1 MIFSAHYLCS
11 FQVITSTQGHLFHL
25 VYYRGW
31 GTVENIW
38 ILVNFPRQTNEG
50 QGISILSK
58 LTAAMGYNYI
68 NRLYVEVHLNWPVIN
83 VSIRRIKGNIIPP
96 HFRKAVT
103 VFKWFFSSF
112 CVSKSQKVLPQ
123 CCSSCADIKGFNTL
137 IPARMTGWKRR
148 FGARWD
154 SNVCSPPECLVSEQC
169 KVSHEQGWF
178 LQPFTWWGPEL
189 AWSFQTL
196 LSAV

>member
-11 FQVITSTQGHLFHL
+11 FQVITSTQGRLFHF
-25 VYYRGW
+25 VYYKGW
-31 GTVENIW
+31 GIVENIW

-83 VSIRRIKGNIIPP
+83 VSIRTIKRNIIPP

-112 CVSKSQKVLPQ
+112 CVSKIQKVLSHCP
-123 CCSSCADIKGFNTL
+123 SSCVDIKGFNTL
-137 IPARMTGWKRR
+137 IPARTMGWKRR

-154 SNVCSPPECLVSEQC
+154 SNVCSPPRVPCLSTV
-169 KVSHEQGWF
+169 
-178 LQPFTWWGPEL
+178 
-189 AWSFQTL
+189 
-196 LSAV
+196 